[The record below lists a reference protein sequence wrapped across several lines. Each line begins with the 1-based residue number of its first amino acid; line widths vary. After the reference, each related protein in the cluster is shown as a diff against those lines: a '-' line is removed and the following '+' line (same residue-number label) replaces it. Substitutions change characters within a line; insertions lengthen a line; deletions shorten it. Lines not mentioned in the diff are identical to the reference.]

1 MDLKRNQITVGEL
14 LDHPGARAVFQ
25 RRFPMLMKH
34 PMLGAARTITLEQIL
49 SVAQAY
55 VPQKKI
61 DETLSELR
69 RAEMQNGRARHLAA
83 PALLYAGRRRG
94 RRAYQRRELGSPV
107 RRRSR
112 AVRSVSSAVASTAGG
127 NAHSGIR
134 AASQAAAG

>member
-1 MDLKRNQITVGEL
+1 MDLKRNQITVGAAGP
-14 LDHPGARAVFQ
+14 PGARAVFQ

-69 RAEMQNGRARHLAA
+69 RA
-83 PALLYAGRRRG
+83 
-94 RRAYQRRELGSPV
+94 
-107 RRRSR
+107 
-112 AVRSVSSAVASTAGG
+112 
-127 NAHSGIR
+127 
-134 AASQAAAG
+134 

>member
-61 DETLSELR
+61 DETSVNSAGR
-69 RAEMQNGRARHLAA
+69 RCKKGGSGTWPPPC
-83 PALLYAGRRRG
+83 PAFYAGRRRG
-94 RRAYQRRELGSPV
+94 RRHTSAGNWGL
-107 RRRSR
+107 RSG
-112 AVRSVSSAVASTAGG
+112 AG
-127 NAHSGIR
+127 
-134 AASQAAAG
+134 AGR